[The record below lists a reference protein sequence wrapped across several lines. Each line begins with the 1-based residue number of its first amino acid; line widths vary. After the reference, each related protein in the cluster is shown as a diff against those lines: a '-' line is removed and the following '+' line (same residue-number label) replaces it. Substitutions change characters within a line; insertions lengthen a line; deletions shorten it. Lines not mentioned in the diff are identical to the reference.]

1 MGAILATADDFY
13 QRVLEKNT
21 FYFFDRDF
29 ETDYDAGQITTLNAH
44 LAYLLER
51 VIADGVRK
59 LFFDELLQKQNG
71 LRAILALNGF
81 SNEQLNR
88 VITLARVIKDT
99 ELDNLLN
106 RDSWGIT
113 EKADATDISEW
124 GTSRIERLVRN
135 NSAFRGGLVNL
146 FFEGATNSS
155 IARYL
160 PPFEVKKLTVKKLN
174 FNTDEIVDTL
184 VRYKEKG
191 SYSGK
196 RGNNPE
202 KQIKLI
208 LEEQKLSFDTGVHL
222 SRLLDGATGA
232 ERTMDFIIET
242 QENPSIIVECSY
254 QSTTSSGQGDKSKAE
269 IGVDALIHRKYR
281 SAKFIGFVDGIG
293 WYVRKRDLRRMVSAY
308 DDVFTFHPDELE
320 RFRNLLTATFGTVGI
335 Q

>member
-1 MGAILATADDFY
+1 VATAEDFY
-13 QRVLEKNT
+13 QRVLDKNT
-21 FYFFDRDF
+21 FYYFDREF
-29 ETDYDAGQITTLNAH
+29 ETEYDLGQITTLNTH

-51 VIADGVRK
+51 VRADGVRK
-59 LFFDELLQKQNG
+59 TFFDELLQKNNG

-88 VITLARVIKDT
+88 VITLARVINDKD
-99 ELDNLLN
+99 LDDLLN
-106 RDSWGIT
+106 RDSWGIK
-113 EKADATDISEW
+113 EKAGSTDISEW
-124 GTSRIERLVRN
+124 GTSRIEKLVRS

-146 FFEGATNSS
+146 FFEGATNSAITS
-155 IARYL
+155 YL

-174 FNTDEIVDTL
+174 FKTDEIVDTL

-208 LEEQKLSFDTGVHL
+208 LEELKLSFDTGVHL
-222 SRLLDGATGA
+222 SRLLDGATGT
-232 ERTMDFIIET
+232 ERTMDFIIES
-242 QENPSIIVECSY
+242 QIDPRVIVECSY

-269 IGVDALIHRKYR
+269 IGVDSLIHRKYR
-281 SAKFIGFVDGIG
+281 SAKFVGFVDGIG

-308 DDVFTFHPDELE
+308 DDVFTFHPEELD
-320 RFRNLLTATFGTVGI
+320 RFRVLLTETFMNAGRER
-335 Q
+335 